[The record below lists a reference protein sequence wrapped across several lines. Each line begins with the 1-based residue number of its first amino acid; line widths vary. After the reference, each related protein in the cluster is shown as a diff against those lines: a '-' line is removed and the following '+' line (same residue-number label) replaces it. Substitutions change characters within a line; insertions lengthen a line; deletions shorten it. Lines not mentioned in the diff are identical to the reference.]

1 MNSQINVKANF
12 NGNIRRF
19 QSQALWTVFSKD
31 LQALFSL
38 DSPVVVQY
46 RDDENDLCQI
56 SSQMELEFAASQFP
70 TLQVFI
76 TKSNQVL
83 TPVAPIVDVPV
94 VDPIVDVPAPVKE
107 ECPKQQPVRGDRLV
121 TRLATVQK
129 KLESSTLPAP
139 RRAKL
144 MIKKS
149 KIEEALLRTPV
160 AEVPKQQEV
169 VPVAQPEQT
178 NKCRGRRN
186 PNDRLLAID
195 RALSNPNL
203 PQKRRE
209 RLQQQKLKLET
220 LNSEVEQE
228 GPKVEPVPEVVP
240 SVLPLRGPA
249 ARLAA
254 IEKLLAQPE
263 LLPPRKL
270 ERLTEKKSKLEAL
283 LQRRVADSP
292 APVTA
297 PPCRGPE
304 ARLAAITKMLES
316 NDLPPH
322 RLQKLMNQK
331 AKIEQRILARAD
343 VKKDDC
349 PQRRPRNQDF
359 ECQLKPRA
367 RLVVKRK

>member
-56 SSQMELEFAASQFP
+56 SSQMELEFAASQFS

-76 TKSNQVL
+76 TKSDQ
-83 TPVAPIVDVPV
+83 TPSVAPIVDIP
-94 VDPIVDVPAPVKE
+94 VPAPVKE
-107 ECPKQQPVRGDRLV
+107 ECPKQPVRGDRLV
-121 TRLATVQK
+121 ARLATVQK
-129 KLESSTLPAP
+129 KLESPTLPAP

-220 LNSEVEQE
+220 LNSEVEQV
-228 GPKVEPVPEVVP
+228 PKVDPVPAVVP
-240 SVLPLRGPA
+240 VLPLRGPA

-270 ERLTEKKSKLEAL
+270 ERLTEKKSKLESL
-283 LQRRVADSP
+283 LQRRAVDSP
-292 APVTA
+292 APVA
-297 PPCRGPE
+297 VAAPCRGPE

-316 NDLPPH
+316 KDLPPH

-349 PQRRPRNQDF
+349 SPRRSRNQDF
-359 ECQLKPRA
+359 ACQPKPRA